1 MDNSSYIGSSRGYPL
16 YKTLVNDVPIHYT
29 KVGQGPGL
37 VLVHGLRNNW
47 YGWGNIMPLLKEDF
61 TVYALDL
68 PGYGDSGDLGKY
80 SIEIMADYVIAFI
93 KNLPEAPM
101 GVVGLSMGS
110 AITGEIARK
119 YSNNLKGVVLAGPV
133 LRAGHTVG
141 LLKLM
146 KYFMRFMGSNRLTL
160 RLLKMV
166 IGLRTMSY
174 ILGRFLSMHK
184 FNKKLIDEYGLE
196 GSQKMRAR
204 TYPHM
209 SISVSEYD
217 LLTTVKNNQS
227 PMLLIYGESDR
238 ASKPEYAVRK
248 VLPYNQKVRFAIV
261 KKAGHWVVVEQP
273 QQVAAQIRN
282 FYFN

>member
-1 MDNSSYIGSSRGYPL
+1 
-16 YKTLVNDVPIHYT
+16 
-29 KVGQGPGL
+29 
-37 VLVHGLRNNW
+37 
-47 YGWGNIMPLLKEDF
+47 
-61 TVYALDL
+61 
-68 PGYGDSGDLGKY
+68 
-80 SIEIMADYVIAFI
+80 
-93 KNLPEAPM
+93 
-101 GVVGLSMGS
+101 
-110 AITGEIARK
+110 
-119 YSNNLKGVVLAGPV
+119 
-133 LRAGHTVG
+133 
-141 LLKLM
+141 
-146 KYFMRFMGSNRLTL
+146 
-160 RLLKMV
+160 
-166 IGLRTMSY
+166 
-174 ILGRFLSMHK
+174 
-184 FNKKLIDEYGLE
+184 
-196 GSQKMRAR
+196 MRAR

>member
-184 FNKKLIDEYGLE
+184 FNK
-196 GSQKMRAR
+196 S
-204 TYPHM
+204 
-209 SISVSEYD
+209 
-217 LLTTVKNNQS
+217 
-227 PMLLIYGESDR
+227 
-238 ASKPEYAVRK
+238 
-248 VLPYNQKVRFAIV
+248 
-261 KKAGHWVVVEQP
+261 
-273 QQVAAQIRN
+273 
-282 FYFN
+282 